1 MLLLRRRFREQR
13 RNEYFDFNVS
23 SIMATVSLDFIKKAA
38 ASAASKAAA
47 GVRLSVTM
55 SGGDHWITEEDGPSL
70 QRNFSITLKG

>member
-1 MLLLRRRFREQR
+1 
-13 RNEYFDFNVS
+13 
-23 SIMATVSLDFIKKAA
+23 MATVSLDFIKKDAA
-38 ASAASKAAA
+38 TAASKAAA